1 MRIREILMKR
11 KRLAGSLLG
20 LFIGTLAILLYSLGA
35 FDAWELASYDA
46 RFRLRNRLGS
56 GVAADH
62 RIILVGLDE
71 ESLKRP
77 DRKTGSWTRDDF
89 TRIINALSESGAE
102 LICLDVLFSREKDAG
117 GDARLARAIFDSNR
131 VILASD
137 ISEDNRAVP
146 LPLFRAGEVGEGFIN
161 LMPDRADGVVRR
173 IPLQRV
179 EKTGRDGGTVTHVT
193 LPFAQQVAYAC
204 LYPYDPPPIR
214 YPSEDR
220 LMLGGLEIPQTRQ
233 GMLINFIG
241 NPGAFPKISAWE
253 ILRHARG
260 TETFQGKIVLIG
272 SMRPVEHDAYPTPF
286 HGTVRKEK
294 SIFKEKKF
302 VSGRHMYGIEIHANA
317 LNTILT
323 RRFISPVSTGLTF
336 FILAALCVAAT
347 LFMVTRKSGGFTQA
361 AIAFSLILGYAAVS
375 YVCFV
380 KARLWLQTV
389 PALVLIFSIFIGGM
403 LYHRALEAWNRRQ
416 IVHLFG
422 KYVSKGVVDLLVRHP
437 EQVSLGGKKARLTV
451 LFSDIRGFTA
461 MTERA
466 DPRSVSDLLN
476 AYFESMTIILFSHGG
491 TLDKF
496 MGDGLMAF
504 FGDPVACPDHAV
516 RAVQTG
522 LDMMDRVS
530 ELREQWRREGK
541 TGFEIGIGINTGEM
555 IVGNHGSGE
564 FFDYTVIGDEVNLAS
579 RLEKKARGSQILI
592 SEAVCE
598 AVKGHFEIESLG
610 TTAVKGKADPVK
622 IYQVLGRKNQGG

>member
-1 MRIREILMKR
+1 MRIRDILMKR

-20 LFIGTLAILLYSLGA
+20 LLIGILVILLNSLGT

-56 GVAADH
+56 GAAADP
-62 RIILVGLDE
+62 RILLVGLDE
-71 ESLKRP
+71 ESL
-77 DRKTGSWTRDDF
+77 RKLNRKAGSWTREDYA
-89 TRIINALSESGAE
+89 RIINVLDEFGAE
-102 LICLDVLFSREKDAG
+102 LICLDVLFSREKDAAEDG
-117 GDARLARAIFDSNR
+117 RLARAIFDANS

-137 ISEDNRAVP
+137 ISEENRAVP

-161 LMPDRADGVVRR
+161 LMPDREDGVVRR

-179 EKTGRDGGTVTHVT
+179 ERTGRTDGTVTHVT
-193 LPFAQQVAYAC
+193 LPFAQQIAYAC

-214 YPSEDR
+214 FPSEDR
-220 LMLGGLEIPQTRQ
+220 LMLGDLAVPQTRE

-241 NPGAFPKISAWE
+241 NPGAFPRIAAWE
-253 ILRHARG
+253 VLQRTRTPDAFKGR
-260 TETFQGKIVLIG
+260 IVLIG
-272 SMRPVEHDAYPTPF
+272 SMRPVEHDAYLTPF
-286 HGTVRKEK
+286 LGTVRREE
-294 SIFKEKKF
+294 SIFKEKKS

-317 LNTILT
+317 LNTLLT
-323 RRFISPVSTGLTF
+323 RRFISPAGSGLTF
-336 FILAALCVAAT
+336 VILAVLCVMAT
-347 LFMVTRKSGGFTQA
+347 IFLITRRSGGFAQA
-361 AIAFSLILGYAAVS
+361 AIAFSMILGYAVAS

-380 KARLWLQTV
+380 KAGLWLRTV
-389 PALVLIFSIFIGGM
+389 PALVLIFSIFAGGM

-437 EQVSLGGKKARLTV
+437 ERVSLGGKKACLTV

-461 MTERA
+461 MTEGA
-466 DPRSVSDLLN
+466 DPGSVSDLLN
-476 AYFESMTIILFSHGG
+476 EYFESMTTILFSHGG

-522 LDMMDRVS
+522 LDMMTGVAA
-530 ELREQWRREGK
+530 LREQWLGEGK
-541 TGFEIGIGINTGEM
+541 AGFEIGIGINTGEM

-579 RLEKKARGSQILI
+579 RLEKKARGGQILI

-610 TTAVKGKADPVK
+610 TTAVKGKADPVP
-622 IYQVLGRKNQGG
+622 IYQVLRRKDQRG